1 MRVHKQIFPL
11 ILKKYVHRW
20 TMALT
25 EAWLKANNG
34 KSREKVE
41 EVADRDSM
49 SVRISPKGKIV
60 FQLRYRFAGKAER
73 LDLGTY
79 PHLSLKDARS
89 KVSDMRSLLDKGMNP
104 KVEIRVQQQKYI
116 DASTLKEVFDDWYES
131 YCVKKKTSAKD
142 IRNSFEHHVFP
153 EIGDLPIDRITLQ
166 QWLAILEELAEEVP
180 SIADRILTNA
190 KQVLKWAKKR
200 ELLEVNVLSD
210 IYAKEDLGIQ
220 KNRGKRFL
228 SDEEIAMVWKA
239 IEESKALLKNKI
251 FLKLCLM
258 YGCRNGEL
266 RKALKTDFDLKR
278 KVWIVPVEN
287 NKVGKKTGREIV
299 RPILPAMEKL
309 IVQAMSLNNSEY
321 FLTNDDDVTPM
332 GHGSSNS
339 LAANVRERLRRHYD
353 YHMPHWSLHDL
364 RRTARTNF
372 SAFTSR
378 DVAELMIG
386 HVMPGEQGTYDY
398 YEYLPPQIDAYTKWL
413 DKLSNLTNN

>member
-1 MRVHKQIFPL
+1 
-11 ILKKYVHRW
+11 
-20 TMALT
+20 MALT

-116 DASTLKEVFDDWYES
+116 DATTLKEVFDDWYES

-200 ELLEVNVLSD
+200 ELLEINVLSD

-278 KVWIVPVEN
+278 KVWIVPVEK

-299 RPILPAMEKL
+299 RPILPAMEEL
-309 IVQAMSLNNSEY
+309 IVEAMSLNNSEY

-339 LAANVRERLRRHYD
+339 LAANIMERLRRHYD

-398 YEYLPPQIDAYTKWL
+398 YEYLPPQIEAYTKWL

>member
-1 MRVHKQIFPL
+1 
-11 ILKKYVHRW
+11 
-20 TMALT
+20 MALT

-89 KVSDMRSLLDKGMNP
+89 KVSEMRSLLDKGMNP

-116 DASTLKEVFDDWYES
+116 DATTLKEVFDDWYES

-200 ELLEVNVLSD
+200 ELLEINVLSD

-266 RKALKTDFDLKR
+266 RKAFKTDFDLKR
-278 KVWIVPVEN
+278 KVWIVPVEK

-299 RPILPAMEKL
+299 RPILPAMEEL
-309 IVQAMSLNNSEY
+309 IVEAMSLNNSEY

-339 LAANVRERLRRHYD
+339 LAANIMERLRRHYD

-398 YEYLPPQIDAYTKWL
+398 YEYLPPQIEAYTKWL

>member
-1 MRVHKQIFPL
+1 
-11 ILKKYVHRW
+11 
-20 TMALT
+20 MALT

-89 KVSDMRSLLDKGMNP
+89 KVSEMRSLLDKGMNP

-116 DASTLKEVFDDWYES
+116 DATTLKEVFDDWYES

-200 ELLEVNVLSD
+200 ELLEINVLSD

-228 SDEEIAMVWKA
+228 SDEEITMVWKA
-239 IEESKALLKNKI
+239 IDESKALLKNKI

-278 KVWIVPVEN
+278 KVWIVPVEK

-299 RPILPAMEKL
+299 RPILPAMEEL
-309 IVQAMSLNNSEY
+309 IFEAMSLNNSEY

-339 LAANVRERLRRHYD
+339 LAANVMERLRRHYN

-413 DKLSNLTNN
+413 EKLESLRGL

>member
-1 MRVHKQIFPL
+1 
-11 ILKKYVHRW
+11 
-20 TMALT
+20 MALT

-34 KSREKVE
+34 KAREKVE
-41 EVADRDSM
+41 EVADRDAM
-49 SVRISPKGKIV
+49 SVRISPKGKVV

-79 PHLSLKDARS
+79 PHLSLKDARIKAS
-89 KVSDMRSLLDKGMNP
+89 EMRSLLDKGQNP
-104 KVEIRVQQQKYI
+104 KVEERVKQQKYI
-116 DASTLKEVFDDWYES
+116 EASTLKEVFDDWYES
-131 YCVKKKTSAKD
+131 YCIKKKTSAKD
-142 IRNSFEHHVFP
+142 IRRSFEHHVFD
-153 EIGDLPIDRITLQ
+153 EIGDLPIERITLQ

-180 SIADRILTNA
+180 SIAERILTNA

-200 ELLEVNVLSD
+200 EIVEVNVLSD
-210 IYAKEDLGIQ
+210 IYAKEDLGIE
-220 KNRGKRFL
+220 KNRGKRVL
-228 SDEEIAMVWKA
+228 TDEEITMVWKA
-239 IEESKALLKNKI
+239 IDESKALLKNKI

-266 RKALKTDFDLKR
+266 RKALKSDFDLKR

-299 RPILPAMEKL
+299 RPILPEMEEL
-309 IVQAMSLNNSEY
+309 IVEAMLLNDSEY

-339 LAANVRERLRRHYD
+339 LAANVMERLRRHYN

-398 YEYLPPQIDAYTKWL
+398 YEYLPQQIEAYRKWL
-413 DKLSNLTNN
+413 DKLNTLTTI

>member
-1 MRVHKQIFPL
+1 
-11 ILKKYVHRW
+11 
-20 TMALT
+20 MALT

-60 FQLRYRFAGKAER
+60 FQLRYRFAGKGER

-89 KVSDMRSLLDKGMNP
+89 KVSEMRSLLDKGMNP

-116 DASTLKEVFDDWYES
+116 DATTLKEVFDDWYES

-200 ELLEVNVLSD
+200 ELLEINVLSD

-239 IEESKALLKNKI
+239 IDESKALLKNKI

-278 KVWIVPVEN
+278 KVWIVPVEK

-299 RPILPAMEKL
+299 RPILPAMEEL
-309 IVQAMSLNNSEY
+309 IVEAMSLNNSEY
-321 FLTNDDDVTPM
+321 FLTNEDDVTPM

-339 LAANVRERLRRHYD
+339 LAANVMERLRRHYN

-398 YEYLPPQIDAYTKWL
+398 YEYLPPQIDAYSKWI
-413 DKLSNLTNN
+413 DKLTTLTNK